1 MKRHTFFSF
10 CYDDVRNFRANVVRN
25 CYITN
30 YGKYSFIDGS
40 IWEDAKTDSPAKIKE
55 LIDNSGIKNTSVT
68 AVLIGDHTANRRWI
82 NYEIIKSFEQGKG
95 ILGIYINRI
104 KDKTGHITHKGLN
117 PLDRLALH
125 VSEDGKIIYFY
136 ELKDGRWHPFKDLPK
151 INNRKS
157 NTLYFEDGIF
167 SSDYGMD
174 FRFSEL
180 FDTYCWVND
189 DGYNNISDWIEAA
202 AEQAKR

>member
-1 MKRHTFFSF
+1 MRYTFFSF
-10 CYDDVRNFRANVVRN
+10 CYDDVLSFRANVVRN
-25 CYITN
+25 SYITK
-30 YGKYSFIDGS
+30 YGKDKFIDGS
-40 IWEDAKTDSPAKIKE
+40 IWEDAKTKSPTKIKE

-82 NYEIIKSFEQGKG
+82 NYEIVKSFEQGNG

-125 VSEDGKIIYFY
+125 VSDDGKTISFY
-136 ELKDGRWHPFKDLPK
+136 ELKDGKWRQFYDLPT
-151 INNRKS
+151 INNKKS
-157 NTLYFEDGIF
+157 NTLFFEDGWF
-167 SSDYGMD
+167 NSDFGKT

-180 FDTYCWVND
+180 FQTYCWVND
-189 DGYNNISDWIEAA
+189 NGYNNISQWIEEA
-202 AEQAKR
+202 AEQAGR